1 MNSSCSSLFL
11 TLRGAWGRL
20 LAALI
25 GPALLALAACSG
37 TAVVTMTS
45 TASTDNYLAYRVG
58 LVSVQLQGSGGNSGL
73 TVLPASTT
81 VDFATLTDV
90 SEVLGAS
97 PVTKGT
103 YTSALVTLDY
113 SSAQI
118 VYDNGSLNGVTLT
131 PVGANGKALG
141 QVQITVTLDP
151 SASFS
156 VSSKGASQLA
166 MDFNM
171 AASNVVDLTN
181 NTVTVTPMILA
192 SALPIDSKL
201 VRIRGPLVN
210 ATTSTSFTMS
220 AMPFN
225 STTSGKGTLV
235 IVPTDTTT
243 FEVNGTS
250 SAGGVGLG
258 QLATLGAGSLAVA
271 YGTLTASNQTTT
283 TTTMTTLGT
292 TTGTTTATT
301 TPLGT
306 TGTTTYP
313 TADTTTTSTVTFSAT
328 QILAGSSV
336 QGAGLDRVSGTVSA
350 RSGNAVAVEDATW
363 VNADGTETFIGG
375 TTSILM
381 GPNTLITVFGQ
392 DGSEIDSLQQVSVGA
407 TIDAFGVLTADGSD
421 NATLDVSAGHV
432 RLDNTTAS
440 GLVTGQGSGLLTLN
454 LSYLGGRAVTDTA
467 LEFSDSGVSPG
478 AYVVNTGSG
487 DLANSTVGAPVI
499 VTGQTPSFDTT
510 PLSFTAVT
518 LLDPTT
524 IQAELVV
531 DWGTGTATPFTT
543 YNSTAIDLDVHNT
556 SISSMGVRHEIQ
568 VGALPYSI
576 VGMTSDPMISPN
588 ATASTSVFSIGHA
601 PTSKIENFNTY
612 AAFIAQLQTELT
624 GTTLATGMTAT
635 GQYTASSSSFSA
647 TSITVFLSK

>member
-1 MNSSCSSLFL
+1 MNSSCSSLFF
-11 TLRGAWGRL
+11 TIRGAWGRL
-20 LAALI
+20 LAMLM

-37 TAVVTMTS
+37 TAVVTITS
-45 TASTDNYLAYRVG
+45 TASTDNFLAYRVG
-58 LVSVQLQGSGGNSGL
+58 LVSVQLQGSGGKSGL

-113 SSAQI
+113 SSSQI

-151 SASFS
+151 TASFS

-181 NTVTVTPMILA
+181 NTVTVTPMIVA
-192 SALPIDSKL
+192 SSLPIDSKL

-210 ATTSTSFTMS
+210 ATTSASFTMS

-235 IVPTDTTT
+235 IVPTDNTT

-271 YGTLTASNQTTT
+271 YGTLTAADQTTT
-283 TTTMTTLGT
+283 TTGTTTTLGT
-292 TTGTTTATT
+292 TTGTTTT
-301 TPLGT
+301 LGT

-313 TADTTTTSTVTFSAT
+313 TTDTTTTSTVTFSAT

-336 QGAGLDRVSGTVSA
+336 QGSGLDRVSGTVSA

-363 VNADGTETFIGG
+363 VSADGTETFIGG
-375 TTSILM
+375 TTSIVM

-407 TIDAFGVLTADGSD
+407 SIDAFGVLTADGSD

-440 GLVTGQGSGLLTLN
+440 GLVVSQGSDALTLN
-454 LSYLGGRAVTDTA
+454 LSYLGGRLVTDAA
-467 LEFSDSGVSPG
+467 LEFSDSLVLPTS
-478 AYVVNTGSG
+478 YLVNTGSG
-487 DLANSTVGAPVI
+487 DLTNSTAGAPVI
-499 VTGQTPSFDTT
+499 VTGQTPSFATA

-556 SISSMGVRHEIQ
+556 SISSVLVRHAIQ
-568 VGALPYSI
+568 VGAQVNDI
-576 VGMTSDPMISPN
+576 TKMTSDPMISPN
-588 ATASTSVFSIGHA
+588 ATASTSVFAIGHA
-601 PTSKIENFNTY
+601 TTSTIENFNTY
-612 AAFIAQLQTELT
+612 AAFIAQLQTDLT

>member
-1 MNSSCSSLFL
+1 MNSSCSSLFF
-11 TLRGAWGRL
+11 TIRGAWGRP
-20 LAALI
+20 LAALM
-25 GPALLALAACSG
+25 GLALLALAACSG

-45 TASTDNYLAYRVG
+45 TASTDNFLAYRVG

-81 VDFATLTDV
+81 VDFTTLTDV

-118 VYDNGSLNGVTLT
+118 VYDNGTLNGVNLT

-141 QVQITVTLDP
+141 QVKITVTLDP
-151 SASFS
+151 SESFS

-166 MDFNM
+166 MNFNM

-181 NTVTVTPMILA
+181 NTVTVTPMIVA
-192 SALPIDSKL
+192 SALPIDSKQ
-201 VRIRGPLVN
+201 VRIRGPLVS
-210 ATTSTSFTMS
+210 ATSSASFTMDV
-220 AMPFN
+220 MPFN
-225 STTSGKGTLV
+225 STTSGKGALV
-235 IVPTDTTT
+235 IVPTTNTT
-243 FEVNGTS
+243 FEINGTS
-250 SAGGVGLG
+250 SIGGTGLA
-258 QLATLGAGSLAVA
+258 QLATLGTGNLAVA
-271 YGTLTASNQTTT
+271 YGTLTAANQTTT
-283 TTTMTTLGT
+283 TTMLGT
-292 TTGTTTATT
+292 TPTTATT
-301 TPLGT
+301 TLST
-306 TGTTTYP
+306 TGTTAYP
-313 TADTTTTSTVTFSAT
+313 TTDTTTTSTVSFSAT

-336 QGAGLDRVSGTVSA
+336 QGSGLDRVSGTVSA

-363 VNADGTETFIGG
+363 VAADGTETFIGG
-375 TTSILM
+375 TTSIIM

-392 DGSEIDSLQQVSVGA
+392 DGSEINSLQQVSVGA
-407 TIDAFGVLTADGSD
+407 SIDAFGVLTAESSD

-440 GLVTGQGSGLLTLN
+440 GLVTVQGSGLLTLN
-454 LSYLGGRAVTDTA
+454 LSYLGGRVVTDAA
-467 LEFSDSGVSPG
+467 LAIVDSGVSPTS
-478 AYVVNTGSG
+478 YVVNTGSG

-499 VTGQTPSFDTT
+499 VTGQTPSFETA

-531 DWGTGTATPFTT
+531 DWGTGTASPFVT

-556 SISSMGVRHEIQ
+556 SISSIGVRHAIQ
-568 VGALPYSI
+568 VGAQVIPI
-576 VGMTSDPMISPN
+576 VGLTSDPLISPN
-588 ATASTSVFSIGHA
+588 ATSSASVFAIGHP
-601 PTSKIENFNTY
+601 PTSTIESFNTY

-635 GQYTASSSSFSA
+635 GQYTSSSSSFAA

>member
-1 MNSSCSSLFL
+1 MNSSCSSLFF
-11 TLRGAWGRL
+11 TIRGAWGRL
-20 LAALI
+20 LAMLM

-45 TASTDNYLAYRVG
+45 TASTDNFLAYRVG
-58 LVSVQLQGSGGNSGL
+58 LVSVQLQGSGGKSGL

-113 SSAQI
+113 SSSQI

-151 SASFS
+151 TASFS

-181 NTVTVTPMILA
+181 NTVTVTPMIVA
-192 SALPIDSKL
+192 SSLPIDSKL

-210 ATTSTSFTMS
+210 ATTSASFTMS

-235 IVPTDTTT
+235 IVPTDNTT

-271 YGTLTASNQTTT
+271 YGTLTAADQTTT
-283 TTTMTTLGT
+283 TTGTTTTLGT
-292 TTGTTTATT
+292 TTGTTTT
-301 TPLGT
+301 LGT

-313 TADTTTTSTVTFSAT
+313 TTDTTTTSTVTFSAT

-336 QGAGLDRVSGTVSA
+336 QGSGLDRVSGTVSA

-363 VNADGTETFIGG
+363 VSADGTETFIGG
-375 TTSILM
+375 TTSIVM

-407 TIDAFGVLTADGSD
+407 SIDAFGVLTADGSD

-440 GLVTGQGSGLLTLN
+440 GLVVSQGSDALTLN
-454 LSYLGGRAVTDTA
+454 LSYLGGRLVTDAA
-467 LEFSDSGVSPG
+467 LEFSDSLVLPTS
-478 AYVVNTGSG
+478 YLVNTGSG
-487 DLANSTVGAPVI
+487 DLTNSTAGAPVI
-499 VTGQTPSFDTT
+499 VTGQTPSFATA

-556 SISSMGVRHEIQ
+556 SISSVLVRHEIQ
-568 VGALPYSI
+568 VGAQVNDI
-576 VGMTSDPMISPN
+576 TMMTSDPMISPN
-588 ATASTSVFSIGHA
+588 ATASTSVFAIGHA
-601 PTSKIENFNTY
+601 TTSTIENFNTY
-612 AAFIAQLQTELT
+612 AAFIAQLQTDLT

>member
-1 MNSSCSSLFL
+1 MNSSCSSLFF
-11 TLRGAWGRL
+11 TIRGAWGRL
-20 LAALI
+20 LAMLM

-45 TASTDNYLAYRVG
+45 TASTDNFLAYRVG
-58 LVSVQLQGSGGNSGL
+58 LVSVQLQGSGGKSGL

-113 SSAQI
+113 SSSQI

-151 SASFS
+151 TASFS

-181 NTVTVTPMILA
+181 NTVTVTPMIVA
-192 SALPIDSKL
+192 SSLPIDSKL

-210 ATTSTSFTMS
+210 ATTSASFTMS

-235 IVPTDTTT
+235 IVPTDNTT

-271 YGTLTASNQTTT
+271 YGTLTAADQTTT
-283 TTTMTTLGT
+283 TTGTTTTLGT
-292 TTGTTTATT
+292 TTGTTTT
-301 TPLGT
+301 LGT

-313 TADTTTTSTVTFSAT
+313 TTDTTTTSTVTFSAT

-336 QGAGLDRVSGTVSA
+336 QGSGLDRVSGTVSA

-363 VNADGTETFIGG
+363 VSADGTETFIGG
-375 TTSILM
+375 TTSIVM

-407 TIDAFGVLTADGSD
+407 SIDAFGVLTADGSD

-440 GLVTGQGSGLLTLN
+440 GLVVSQGSDALTLN
-454 LSYLGGRAVTDTA
+454 LSYLGGRLVTDAA
-467 LEFSDSGVSPG
+467 LEFSDSLVLPTS
-478 AYVVNTGSG
+478 YLVNTGSG
-487 DLANSTVGAPVI
+487 DLTNSTAGAPVI
-499 VTGQTPSFDTT
+499 VTGQTPSFATA

-556 SISSMGVRHEIQ
+556 SISSVLVRHAIQ
-568 VGALPYSI
+568 VGAQVNDI
-576 VGMTSDPMISPN
+576 TKMTSDPMISPN
-588 ATASTSVFSIGHA
+588 ATASTSVFAIGHA
-601 PTSKIENFNTY
+601 TTSTIENFNTY
-612 AAFIAQLQTELT
+612 AAFIAQLQTDLT

>member
-1 MNSSCSSLFL
+1 MNSSCSSLFF
-11 TLRGAWGRL
+11 TIRGAWGRL
-20 LAALI
+20 LAVLM

-45 TASTDNYLAYRVG
+45 TASTDNFLAYRVG
-58 LVSVQLQGSGGNSGL
+58 LVSVQLQGSGGKSGL

-113 SSAQI
+113 SSSQI

-141 QVQITVTLDP
+141 QIQITVTLDP
-151 SASFS
+151 TASFS

-181 NTVTVTPMILA
+181 NTVTVTPMIVA
-192 SALPIDSKL
+192 SSLPIDSKL

-235 IVPTDTTT
+235 IVPTDSTT

-271 YGTLTASNQTTT
+271 YGTLTAADQTTT
-283 TTTMTTLGT
+283 SSTTTTLGT
-292 TTGTTTATT
+292 TTGSTTT
-301 TPLGT
+301 LGT

-313 TADTTTTSTVTFSAT
+313 TTDTTTTSTVTFSAT

-363 VNADGTETFIGG
+363 VSADGTETFIGG
-375 TTSILM
+375 TTSIVM

-407 TIDAFGVLTADGSD
+407 AIDAFGVLTADGSD

-440 GLVTGQGSGLLTLN
+440 GVVVSQGSDALTLN
-454 LSYLGGRAVTDTA
+454 LSYLGGRVVTDAA
-467 LEFSDSGVSPG
+467 LEFSDSLVLPTS
-478 AYVVNTGSG
+478 YLVNTGSG
-487 DLANSTVGAPVI
+487 DLTNSTAGAPVI
-499 VTGQTPSFDTT
+499 VTGQTPSFATA

-556 SISSMGVRHEIQ
+556 SISSILVRHEIQ
-568 VGALPYSI
+568 VGAQVNDI
-576 VGMTSDPMISPN
+576 TKMTSDPMISPN
-588 ATASTSVFSIGHA
+588 PTASTSVFAIGHA
-601 PTSKIENFNTY
+601 TTSTIENFNTY
-612 AAFIAQLQTELT
+612 AAFIAQLQTDLT